1 MRLAL
6 NALSSA
12 RKLNTEHLEFDVL
25 NPVDFDHDMCKKIW
39 VTCWVGQLWL
49 LVLQLWWGVSE

>member
-12 RKLNTEHLEFDVL
+12 RKLTQHLEFDVF
-25 NPVDFDHDMCKKIW
+25 NPVDSEHDVCKKIW
-39 VTCWVGQLWL
+39 VTCWVGQLRL
-49 LVLQLWWGVSE
+49 LVLQLWWGMC